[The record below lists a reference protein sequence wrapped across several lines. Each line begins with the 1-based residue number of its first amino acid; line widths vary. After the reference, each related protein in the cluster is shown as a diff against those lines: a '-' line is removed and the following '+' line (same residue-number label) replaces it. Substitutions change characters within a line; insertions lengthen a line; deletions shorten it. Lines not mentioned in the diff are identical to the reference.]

1 MLLIKIEKIHQM
13 KVQGLNTVFYVNK
26 LKNEKHFGKLFF
38 RVLIVFCLF
47 FLSFTEES
55 IAQSTKRYR
64 LKTIV
69 IDPGHGG
76 RDPGAVGKICYEK
89 NVVLPI
95 SLMFG
100 QLIEKHFK
108 DVRVVYTRKSDT
120 FVELKERAE
129 IANRLKADLFISIH
143 ANASLSKKIYGA
155 ESYAMGLHTSERNME
170 VAKRENS
177 VIVYEENY
185 STKYEGYNPESHES
199 FIAFSLMQHA
209 YLDQSLIFASKVQEQ
224 FSNRIRRKDNGVR
237 QAGFLVLWETS
248 MPSVLVELGY
258 ISNAKEEKYLVT
270 DKAHRE
276 LAYCLFLAFKEYKSI
291 VENKSEFTSMVSKN
305 KNTASGTAYKP
316 GETTTKPRNLKQTTK
331 KAATENTSKNNLVH
345 FEVQICASKSK
356 VPLSSSKF
364 KGLQGVR
371 EFRYQ
376 GMYKYSVGNA
386 SKYDEIIRIQQNVR
400 QKIPDA
406 FIIAFYGGKK
416 ISVKE
421 AKRIQQVNR

>member
-1 MLLIKIEKIHQM
+1 MN
-13 KVQGLNTVFYVNK
+13 VQEVNTIFYTNN
-26 LKNEKHFGKLFF
+26 LKNGKQSGKLFF
-38 RVLIVFCLF
+38 SVLIVFCLF
-47 FLSFTEES
+47 FLLFTWDS
-55 IAQSTKRYR
+55 NAQSTKRYR
-64 LKTIV
+64 LKTVV

-100 QLIEKHFK
+100 KLIEKHLK
-108 DVRVVYTRKSDT
+108 DVKVVYTRTSDE

-143 ANASLSKKIYGA
+143 ANASLNKRIYGA
-155 ESYAMGLHTSERNME
+155 ESYAMGLHTSARNME

-185 STKYEGYNPESHES
+185 ATKYEGYDPESHES

-224 FSNRIRRKDNGVR
+224 FSNRIQRKDNGVR

-258 ISNAKEEKYLVT
+258 ISHAMEEKYLVT
-270 DKAHRE
+270 EKAHRE
-276 LAYCLFLAFKEYKSI
+276 LAYCLFLAFKEYKGI
-291 VENKSEFTSMVSKN
+291 VENKSEFTSMASGGKN
-305 KNTASGTAYKP
+305 KQGRNIYKADNKTNKRQNAYHTTVQKTARK
-316 GETTTKPRNLKQTTK
+316 KQ
-331 KAATENTSKNNLVH
+331 KNNLVH
-345 FEVQICASKSK
+345 FEVQICASSSK
-356 VPLSSSKF
+356 IPLSSSKF
-364 KGLQGVR
+364 KGLKEVR
-371 EFRYQ
+371 EFKYQ

-386 SKYDEIIRIQQNVR
+386 SNYDEIIRIQRDVR

-421 AKRIQQVNR
+421 AKRILQTNR